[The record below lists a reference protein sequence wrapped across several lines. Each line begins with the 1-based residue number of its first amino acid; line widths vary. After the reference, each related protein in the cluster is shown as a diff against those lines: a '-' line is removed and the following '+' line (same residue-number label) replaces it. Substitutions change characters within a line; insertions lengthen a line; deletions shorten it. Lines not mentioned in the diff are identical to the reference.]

1 MRGAR
6 WRPVCV
12 LVVMLAL
19 AACGPAPA
27 RVATGTAPP
36 VPVGPPLST
45 LTAGGR
51 TQMGAWGSHCW
62 TTAPD
67 GPPSAARPPQVC
79 ADPPGIP
86 LPEER
91 LPVAAGA
98 TAVFTFGGPTPL
110 TAVSASAYPL
120 AGQSFAEGGG
130 RRWLVPSGTAPLQTI
145 DLPAAPAGREATIT
159 VAVPAGEYVVYVR
172 VRAQGGDASYGFHVV
187 VQQ

>member
-12 LVVMLAL
+12 LVMVLAL

-27 RVATGTAPP
+27 RVATGTAPLP
-36 VPVGPPLST
+36 GGPPPST

-67 GPPSAARPPQVC
+67 GTPSAARPPQVC

-130 RRWLVPSGTAPLQTI
+130 RRWLVPSGTTPLQTI
-145 DLPAAPAGREATIT
+145 DLPAAPAEREATIA

-172 VRAQGGDASYGFHVV
+172 VRAQGGDASYGFHVA